1 MRNILIN
8 NNFKK
13 MSRIG
18 KLPITIPKGV
28 TVEITESNVVKV
40 KGPKGEL
47 ETPIHDNIKLELKDD
62 QVICTRKKEDKF
74 TRSLHGL
81 SRTLIANMVE
91 GVEKGFEKRLE
102 IQGVGY
108 RANIQGKKVVLSLGY
123 SHPIE
128 YTAPE
133 GITIEL
139 DKEKKNILIV
149 KGINKQQVGEVAA
162 NIRSYRKPEPYK
174 GKGIRYEGEEIIR
187 KAGKTAGKEK

>member
-1 MRNILIN
+1 
-8 NNFKK
+8 